1 MSDADQSEALP
12 MTASP
17 QMDEAA
23 TRGRNTLAAVVV
35 IGHAIKHIFN
45 SGLQSLLL
53 PEVKIGLGLNAA
65 QFGSLLTARQFTSW
79 GMTMGAGYLGDRFSN
94 RAPLILGISLSLLGV
109 SFFIAGHAP
118 NYSLMFGAML
128 LAGLGPALYHPP
140 ALGELSR
147 RFPDKRGFAISLHG
161 AGGSAGEV
169 IGPIVV
175 AGLLTFMS
183 WRGVFQVS
191 LFPAVLSGVL
201 VWGVMRSLF
210 GREPE
215 TASSRDYFS
224 SIALVLKNP
233 VILVLVLIAA
243 VRSAGDSAVGG
254 FLPVYLREDLDFSA
268 TRVAIYLSLGQVAG
282 VATQPV
288 MGHLSD
294 TYGRKAIMIPGVAA
308 TALLSL
314 ALSVVGTGMR
324 LTLIVVAKG
333 AFSFPLHHIFIA
345 AAIDVARGRMQ
356 STVVALIYG
365 AGFLGTFSPILAGL
379 IVDRY
384 SIHSAF
390 LYGGSVSLLAVV
402 ALFPLRLP
410 STARQ
415 LERAA
420 AGRPRGDEA

>member
-1 MSDADQSEALP
+1 MSDAEQSEALP
-12 MTASP
+12 MTVSA
-17 QMDEAA
+17 QTDEAA

-45 SGLQSLLL
+45 SGLQNLLL

-65 QFGSLLTARQFTSW
+65 QFGALLTARQFTSW

-109 SFFIAGHAP
+109 SFFVAGRAP

-169 IGPIVV
+169 MGPIIV

-210 GREPE
+210 GSEPE

-233 VILVLVLIAA
+233 LILVLVLIAA
-243 VRSAGDSAVGG
+243 VKSAGDSAVGG

-268 TRVAIYLSLGQVAG
+268 TRVVAG
-282 VATQPV
+282 SGGGHRHAARHGTPVGQLWAPGYHDTRLGRDGAAVARLERRGNWHEPYADRGGQGSVQLSPAPHLHSG
-288 MGHLSD
+288 GH
-294 TYGRKAIMIPGVAA
+294 R
-308 TALLSL
+308 
-314 ALSVVGTGMR
+314 R
-324 LTLIVVAKG
+324 G
-333 AFSFPLHHIFIA
+333 ARPN
-345 AAIDVARGRMQ
+345 AIDGGGAHIRG
-356 STVVALIYG
+356 
-365 AGFLGTFSPILAGL
+365 GL
-379 IVDRY
+379 SGDVLTYPGRADR
-384 SIHSAF
+384 
-390 LYGGSVSLLAVV
+390 
-402 ALFPLRLP
+402 
-410 STARQ
+410 
-415 LERAA
+415 
-420 AGRPRGDEA
+420 